1 MSTQLQFG
9 SFSADDDAN
18 AYRAVFVDVILPV
31 STGQLYTYRV
41 PSAHITAV
49 KPGQRVA
56 VQFGKKKI
64 YTAIIA
70 NVHENPPK
78 DYTAKFLLEIID
90 ENALISTKQLD
101 LWNWM
106 AEYYC
111 CTLGDIMDAALP
123 AFMKMKSETAILL
136 HPDYKNN
143 TYPLSDKEI
152 LVLENLNTTKPVSI
166 EFLTDALK
174 QKTVMPFVK
183 SLYEKGL
190 IILNEELGEGYKT
203 QKEIVVSHLFDIAD
217 KESIKLLFGKLE
229 SAPKQSD
236 ILMAYIQAQKTGKAI
251 LRKNLLKAANATSAA
266 LQALTEKGILA
277 IYETE
282 TDRLPA
288 LPSDNLEYELTIDQQ
303 MALDDIYDQF
313 KTKNTVLLHG
323 VSGSG
328 KTHIYMDL
336 MDDALQQ
343 GKQVLYLVPEIAL
356 TTQLIRRL
364 RARYG
369 NDIGIYHSKF
379 NPSERVEIWNKVID
393 GTYKIVLGV
402 RSALFLPL
410 DRLGLVIIDEEHEH
424 TFKQYEPAPRY
435 HARDSAIYLADL
447 SGCKTLLGTA
457 TPAFETFF
465 NAKRNKYGY
474 VKLASRYFPIQPPE
488 IITVDLREELKKK
501 MMKSHFSSVLFHEMK
516 QTLKEGGQ
524 VILFQNRRG
533 YAPLL
538 ECTTCGWIPMCQNCD
553 IALTYH
559 QAAKNMVCHYC
570 SYHEPLI
577 NKCKACGNFS
587 MKMLGFGTEKIEDEL
602 KLFFPEY
609 NTLRMDQDSTRSKT
623 SYAKIITAIE
633 DNEAQ
638 ILIGTQMVTKGLDFD
653 NVRLVGILN
662 ADLMLRYPDFRALEH
677 SYQLMAQVAG
687 RAGRREIKGKVIIQ
701 SYNVQH
707 PIFHFLLAHDYD
719 GFYDHEI
726 NERLEYKYPPYF
738 KLIKVQM
745 KDESQEKVKNVAIKL
760 ADDLREIF
768 GPRVLGPEA
777 PSIARI
783 RNRYLMNILIKFERQ
798 NMNMN
803 EAKKMIFKEITRYR
817 LEKEWKGVRFVIDV
831 DPY

>member
-1 MSTQLQFG
+1 MASQLQFG
-9 SFSADDDAN
+9 SFDDENNGDN
-18 AYRAVFVDVILPV
+18 YRAVYVDVILPIA
-31 STGQLYTYRV
+31 TGQLYTYRV
-41 PSAHITAV
+41 PTGYIDSV
-49 KPGQRVA
+49 KDGQRVA

-70 NVHENPPK
+70 NVHDTPPK
-78 DYTAKFLLEIID
+78 DYTAKFLLEILD
-90 ENALISTKQLD
+90 EIPLVGPKQLE
-101 LWNWM
+101 LWHWM

-123 AFMKMKSETAILL
+123 AFMKMKSETTILL
-136 HPDYKNN
+136 HPEYKTNA
-143 TYPLSDKEI
+143 YPLSDKETEVI
-152 LVLENLNTTKPVSI
+152 ENLNTTKPVSI
-166 EFLTDALK
+166 EFLTEALK
-174 QKTVMPFVK
+174 LKTVMPIVK

-190 IILNEELGEGYKT
+190 ILLNEELTEGYKK
-203 QKEIVVSHLFDIAD
+203 QKEIIVQHQFDIND
-217 KESIKLLFGKLE
+217 KEYIKQLFEKLE
-229 SAPKQSD
+229 SAPRQSD
-236 ILMAYIQAQKTGKAI
+236 ILMAYIQSLKGNKAI
-251 LRKNLLKAANATSAA
+251 LRKNLLKAAGSPSSA
-266 LQALTEKGILA
+266 LQSLVEKGILS
-277 IYETE
+277 IYESE
-282 TDRLPA
+282 TDRLLVA
-288 LPSDNLEYELTIDQQ
+288 ESDNLEYELTIDQQ
-303 MALDDIYDQF
+303 AALDDIYEQY

-343 GKQVLYLVPEIAL
+343 GKQALYLVPEISL
-356 TTQLIRRL
+356 TTQLIKRL
-364 RARYG
+364 RTRYG

-410 DRLGLVIIDEEHEH
+410 NNLGLVIIDEEHEH
-424 TFKQYEPAPRY
+424 TFKQFEPAPRY
-435 HARDSAIYLADL
+435 HARDSAIYLAEI
-447 SGCKTLLGTA
+447 SGCKTLLGSA

-474 VKLASRYFPIQPPE
+474 VKLNSRYYSIQPPE

-516 QTLKEGGQ
+516 QTLKAGGQ

-553 IALTYH
+553 ISLTYH

-570 SYHEPLI
+570 GYHEPLI
-577 NKCKACGNFS
+577 NKCKACGNHS
-587 MKMLGFGTEKIEDEL
+587 LKMLGFGTEKIEDEL

-609 NTLRMDQDSTRSKT
+609 TTLRMDQDSTRSKT
-623 SYAKIITAIE
+623 SYSKIINAIE

-638 ILIGTQMVTKGLDFD
+638 ILIGTQMITKGLDFE

-687 RAGRREIKGKVIIQ
+687 RSGRREIKGKVIIQ
-701 SYNVQH
+701 TYNVQH
-707 PIFHFLLAHDYD
+707 PIFHFLLNHDYD

-726 NERLEYKYPPYF
+726 QERLDYKYPPFY
-738 KLIKVQM
+738 KLIKIVL
-745 KDESQEKVKNVAIKL
+745 KDESQDKVKDVAIKL

-798 NMNMN
+798 NMNMP
-803 EAKKMIFKEITRYR
+803 EAKNMIFREITRYR
-817 LEKEWKGVRFVIDV
+817 LEKEWKGVRFIIDV